1 MTQTVGFEPI
11 LTTHEKSELRD
22 EVFREQ
28 QLVGIDLCGA
38 DLRGARFERVGL
50 ERCNLTG
57 ADLRS
62 AKFILC
68 DLRDVLMTNAELGDN
83 QFYGTTLRGVVGLS
97 DEQRVAI
104 VHQGGLFQHLHASH
118 R

>member
-1 MTQTVGFEPI
+1 MTKTVGFEPI
-11 LTTHEKSELRD
+11 LTTHEKSQLRD
-22 EVFREQ
+22 EVFRERE
-28 QLVGIDLCGA
+28 LVGIDLCGA

-57 ADLRS
+57 ADLRG

-68 DLRDVLMTNAELGDN
+68 ELRDVVMTNTQLGDN
-83 QFYGTTLRGVVGLS
+83 HFYGTTIRGVVGLS
-97 DEQRVAI
+97 EAQRVAI
-104 VHQGGLFQHLHASH
+104 VHEGGLFQHLHASH